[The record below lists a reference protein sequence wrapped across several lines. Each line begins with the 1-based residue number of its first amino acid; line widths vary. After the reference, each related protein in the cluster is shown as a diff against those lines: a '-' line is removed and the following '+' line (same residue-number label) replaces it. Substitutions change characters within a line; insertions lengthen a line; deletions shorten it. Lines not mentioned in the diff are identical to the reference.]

1 MTDKSGYIIIPAYN
15 EEKHI
20 GYVVSQATKILP
32 TFVIDDGS
40 NDNTSIIAEKN
51 GAQVFLQVPNQGKG
65 EALKRGFQEAINL
78 NCQYVI
84 TIDADGQHDV
94 LETTKFISLFNLEKI
109 DLIIGYR
116 DFSKMPF
123 SRRIANTVGGW
134 AFSWAMGMKIL
145 DNQSGYRLLSRRLLE
160 KVLESK
166 ESGFEF
172 EVDVIATC
180 IKSNY
185 SVGWVPIRT
194 IYGNEISHIHP
205 LHHIKNFFKVVWQTH
220 KSMKGSYKK

>member
-1 MTDKSGYIIIPAYN
+1 MSEKTGFFIIPAYN
-15 EEKHI
+15 EEKLI

-40 NDNTSIIAEKN
+40 KDNTSIIAQKN
-51 GAQVFLQVPNQGKG
+51 GAQVLLQVPNQGKG
-65 EALKRGFQEAINL
+65 EALKRGFREAIKS
-78 NCQYVI
+78 YYDFVI
-84 TIDADGQHDV
+84 TLDADGQHEV
-94 LETTKFISLFNLEKI
+94 QESEKFITLFGKDEI

-116 DFSKMPF
+116 DFNKMPF

-160 KVLESK
+160 KVLEIK

-180 IKSNY
+180 IKANY
-185 SVGWVPIRT
+185 TIGWVPIKT
-194 IYGNEISHIHP
+194 IYGNETSHIQP
-205 LHHIKNFFKVVWQTH
+205 IHHIKNFFRVVWQIH
-220 KSMKGSYKK
+220 KRMKE

>member
-1 MTDKSGYIIIPAYN
+1 MTDRSGYFIIPAYN

-20 GYVVSQATKILP
+20 GLVVSQATKILP

-40 NDNTSIIAEKN
+40 KDNTSVVAHKN

-65 EALKRGFQEAINL
+65 EALKRGFREAINL
-78 NCQYVI
+78 DCDYVI
-84 TIDADGQHDV
+84 TLDADGQHDV
-94 LETTKFISLFNLEKI
+94 QESKQFISHINHEDL

-116 DFSKMPF
+116 DFKKMPF

-160 KVLESK
+160 RVLQSK

-172 EVDVIATC
+172 EVEVIATC
-180 IKSNY
+180 VKANY
-185 SVGWVPIRT
+185 SIGWVPIRT
-194 IYGNEISHIHP
+194 IYGNETSHIHP
-205 LHHIKNFFKVVWQTH
+205 IHHIKNFFRVVWKTH
-220 KSMKGSYKK
+220 RRMKR

>member
-1 MTDKSGYIIIPAYN
+1 MTDKIGYFIIPAYN
-15 EEKHI
+15 EEKHV
-20 GYVVSQATKILP
+20 GYVVNQATKILP

-40 NDNTSIIAEKN
+40 KDNTAVIAQKN
-51 GAQVFLQVPNQGKG
+51 GAQVFLQIPNQGKG
-65 EALKRGFQEAINL
+65 EALKRGFREALNL
-78 NCQYVI
+78 DCDYLI
-84 TIDADGQHDV
+84 TVDADGQHDV
-94 LETTKFISLFNLEKI
+94 QESPKFISLFGKDVT

-123 SRRIANTVGGW
+123 SRRIANTFGGW

-160 KVLESK
+160 KVLQSK

-180 IKSNY
+180 IQANY
-185 SVGWVPIRT
+185 SIGWVPIRT
-194 IYGNEISHIHP
+194 IYGNETSHIDP
-205 LHHIKNFFKVVWQTH
+205 VRHIKNFFRVVWETH
-220 KSMKGSYKK
+220 KRMKG

>member
-1 MTDKSGYIIIPAYN
+1 MMDNTGYIIIPAYN
-15 EEKHI
+15 EEKQI
-20 GYVVSQATKILP
+20 GYVVSQAAKILP

-40 NDNTSIIAEKN
+40 KDNTSVIAQKN
-51 GAQVFLQVPNQGKG
+51 GAQVFLQIPNQGKG
-65 EALKRGFQEAINL
+65 VALKRGFREAINL
-78 NCQYVI
+78 DCDYVI

-94 LETTKFISLFNLEKI
+94 LESKKFISLFNLEKM

-145 DNQSGYRLLSRRLLE
+145 DNQSGFRLLSRRLLE

-180 IKSNY
+180 IEANY

-194 IYGNEISHIHP
+194 IYGNETSHINP
-205 LHHIKNFFKVVWQTH
+205 IHHIKNFFRVVLLTH
-220 KSMKGSYKK
+220 KRMKR

>member
-1 MTDKSGYIIIPAYN
+1 MSEKTGLFIIPAYN
-15 EEKHI
+15 EEKRI

-40 NDNTSIIAEKN
+40 KDNTSVIAQKN
-51 GAQVFLQVPNQGKG
+51 GAQVLLQVPNQGKG
-65 EALKRGFQEAINL
+65 EALKRGFREAIKSD
-78 NCQYVI
+78 YEFVI
-84 TIDADGQHDV
+84 TLDADGQHEV
-94 LETTKFISLFNLEKI
+94 QESEKFITLFGKDEI

-116 DFSKMPF
+116 DFNKMPF

-172 EVDVIATC
+172 EVTSPFIVTKLCPPITSVATRLFSSPCKYASKILSAMKSQILSGC
-180 IKSNY
+180 IGLTN
-185 SVGWVPIRT
+185 
-194 IYGNEISHIHP
+194 SHVFI
-205 LHHIKNFFKVVWQTH
+205 LI
-220 KSMKGSYKK
+220 